1 MSRATRFSKR
11 LRGSSLGAEGSWW
24 DPYPLLILVRERE
37 GLGGSLDPGSRVQGP
52 EKIGDSDRMSQTRR
66 KQRGGTKLTMKM
78 NTRNG
83 PSKKKASK
91 VAMALN
97 ATRSSTRVP
106 LLASKR
112 ENQRRRNREE
122 AATRRNAVAAA
133 SKRAV
138 HRARE
143 EGKNDEFAN
152 LFSKFGFK

>member
-1 MSRATRFSKR
+1 
-11 LRGSSLGAEGSWW
+11 
-24 DPYPLLILVRERE
+24 
-37 GLGGSLDPGSRVQGP
+37 
-52 EKIGDSDRMSQTRR
+52 
-66 KQRGGTKLTMKM
+66 
-78 NTRNG
+78 
-83 PSKKKASK
+83 
-91 VAMALN
+91 MALN

-122 AATRRNAVAAA
+122 AARRRNAVAAA

-143 EGKNDEFAN
+143 AGKNDELAK